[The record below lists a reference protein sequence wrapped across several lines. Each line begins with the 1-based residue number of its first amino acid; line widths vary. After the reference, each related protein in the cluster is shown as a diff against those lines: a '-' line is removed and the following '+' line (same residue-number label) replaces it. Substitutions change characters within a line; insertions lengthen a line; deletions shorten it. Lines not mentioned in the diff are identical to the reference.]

1 MRVWCAGYARVCAA
15 LSFAGAA
22 MLGELERSGVGAP
35 VCVDYVKNL
44 DELRASCKMSN
55 EALLRELREDSNA
68 NALMSLTREDA
79 AMGRMT
85 QPTPVGMADLSDVL
99 LNPRFGVEQ
108 DKEDGTKKVRAIDH
122 LSWSPGTGSGEGA
135 TPRPTKRARKEASVN
150 GHTAPG
156 EKMKHDTLDMLA
168 TAMRQHFASLGCVPG
183 LIKVGMVL
191 HVCRRVARM
200 QRACTG

>member
-1 MRVWCAGYARVCAA
+1 
-15 LSFAGAA
+15 

-44 DELRASCKMSN
+44 EELRASCKKSN

-68 NALMSLTREDA
+68 SALMSLTCEDT

-85 QPTPVGMADLSDVL
+85 KPTPVGMADLSDVL

-108 DKEDGTKKVRAIDH
+108 EKEDGTKKVRAIGH
-122 LSWSPGTGSGEGA
+122 LSWSPGTGSSEGA
-135 TPRPTKRARKEASVN
+135 TPRPTKKARKEASVN
-150 GHTAPG
+150 GHTTPG
-156 EKMKHDTLDMLA
+156 EKMKHDTPDVLA
-168 TAMRQHFASLGCVPG
+168 TAMRQHFAALGCVPE

-200 QRACTG
+200 QRACAG